1 MEKDSTVTEPITKT
15 QLEIPSKTT
24 QPSKK
29 LCRIQKL
36 IGQRMS
42 KSKASKPCF
51 YIETKADVTDL
62 TAARPSLRKS
72 CGVKITTNAFYIRA
86 LALAAKQYPLVLG
99 RFGGDSI
106 KIADSIN
113 VGFAVNAPQGLVVP
127 VIKQADTKSL
137 PQIAQMEKL
146 LTEKARSN
154 KLTLQEME
162 DETIAL
168 SNLGVYGIDSFIGIV
183 PPSASTILAVGN
195 IIQTVDAAEGGLQV
209 RKKVSLTLAAD
220 YRVID
225 YFLGARFLGVIKQL
239 LSNCR
244 QLL

>member
-1 MEKDSTVTEPITKT
+1 MEKDTTATEPITET
-15 QLEIPSKTT
+15 RLEIPRKTT
-24 QPSKK
+24 QPYKK

-42 KSKASKPCF
+42 ASKAGKPCF

-99 RFGGDSI
+99 RLDGHNIRIPDN
-106 KIADSIN
+106 IN

-127 VIKQADTKSL
+127 VIKRADTKSL
-137 PQIAQMEKL
+137 PQTAQMEKL
-146 LTEKARSN
+146 LTEKALSN

-183 PPSASTILAVGN
+183 PLPASTILAVGN
-195 IIQTVDAAEGGLQV
+195 IIQTVDAEKGNLQL

-225 YFLGARFLGVIKQL
+225 YFLAAKFLGLIKQL
-239 LSNCR
+239 LSNFQ